1 MATKAITVPRGTD
14 GNFSFQVELD
24 GVVFLMVF
32 LFNQRA
38 GVWYFDLLTEAGVP
52 IRRSIKLTTGWQ
64 WLRQVQR
71 IGRPAGELLAL
82 DTTQS
87 GLLATFDTL
96 NDTIQFI
103 YEEAATI
110 P

>member
-1 MATKAITVPRGTD
+1 MATKLIEVPRGTD
-14 GNFSFQVELD
+14 SNFTFQVELD
-24 GVVFLMVF
+24 ATIFTMVF
-32 LFNQRA
+32 LFNRRA
-38 GVWYFDLLTEAGVP
+38 DVWYFDLLTQAGVA

-71 IGRPAGELLAL
+71 AGRPIGELLAL

-87 GLLATFDTL
+87 GLRTTLEEL
-96 NDTIQFI
+96 NDQIQFI
-103 YEEAATI
+103 YEEAATV